1 MKKAYIWGGSAGA
14 AVVAAGACFM
24 IFSGGESSSSLP
36 IENTVPPSSV
46 PSEAGKVG
54 SANQQGKKD
63 GKTAE
68 ATSSST
74 PAVVAPV
81 TPPEPV
87 VPPKPPFPRIA
98 LTGEMLTGFLP
109 QSFSLA
115 VATSSDEVQS
125 LVLSGMHHL
134 LTNWDS
140 AATYALQRAAALD
153 PDCALAQFGVYL
165 SLSTPGMEREAVGT
179 AAYEKL
185 KTMVKSE
192 GLPDRER
199 AYLEAAVALHDEG
212 APAAGS
218 VFASIAERWKA
229 DLPARLLAALML
241 HDRYDAQGAPSPNQ
255 ARAMA
260 LLDEA
265 LETNPDNHALLFTR
279 ALVEEAAPVPSE
291 ITIKALKKAIELAP
305 NHAPT
310 YHLYGHFQ
318 FRGGDYE
325 GAAKTFEN
333 TAALYDKTRNPLNAT
348 MASDSGWLKS
358 MQYRAVALFCAGKQN
373 TALEEARRLALL
385 PLDETRP
392 RAEGSMQ
399 QEWECQTL
407 PTRLMLGSDSADV
420 LKHAKFI
427 LPEYS
432 GKKATPEDK
441 PSELHIK
448 LLDNYL
454 ETRIALSSAK
464 DTTLAAKEFTVFKE
478 TKRLLEQVGEKAL
491 EEGAGSYWSRAKQM
505 GERLEADLFARLNPA
520 EAETWRKTAAEK
532 QLFPSLL
539 MPPTLPYPVEYE
551 WASGL
556 ESLGNQSPGYAT
568 VPAIVTAGL
577 ARFPKHI
584 DLLRLQAKVEGRVL
598 PPLEVIVVKA
608 APTPTKSTR
617 SGTTRPKTKASSTKK
632 SSAKKG
638 ASSRKPSSS
647 GKKSSSRRSSKK

>member
-24 IFSGGESSSSLP
+24 IFSGGESSSLP
-36 IENTVPPSSV
+36 VENTVPPSSV
-46 PSEAGKVG
+46 PAEEGEADLTG
-54 SANQQGKKD
+54 QEEKKG

-68 ATSSST
+68 VSSSSS

-81 TPPEPV
+81 APPEPV

-98 LTGEMLTGFLP
+98 LTGEMLNGFLP

-165 SLSTPGMEREAVGT
+165 SLGTPGMEREAVGT

-218 VFASIAERWKA
+218 VFASIADRWKA

-241 HDRYDAQGAPSPNQ
+241 HDRYDAQGVPSPNQ
-255 ARAMA
+255 ARAMT

-265 LETNPDNHALLFTR
+265 LETNPDNHALLFMR
-279 ALVEEAAPVPSE
+279 ALVEEAAPVPSD
-291 ITIKALKKAIELAP
+291 IAIKALQKAVELAP
-305 NHAPT
+305 NHAPSH
-310 YHLYGHFQ
+310 HLYGHFQ

-385 PLDETRP
+385 PLDETRL

-399 QEWECQTL
+399 QEWECQSL
-407 PTRLMLGSDSADV
+407 PTRLMLGSDSLDV

-432 GKKATPEDK
+432 GKKARSEDK

-454 ETRIALSSAK
+454 ETRIALSSVK
-464 DTTLAAKEFTVFKE
+464 DPTLAAKEFTVFKE
-478 TKRLLEQVGEKAL
+478 TKRLLEQEGGRAL

-520 EAETWRKTAAEK
+520 EAETWRKAAAEK

-539 MPPTLPYPVEYE
+539 MPPSLPYPVEYE
-551 WASGL
+551 WANGL
-556 ESLGNQSPGYAT
+556 EALGNQSPGYAT
-568 VPAIVTAGL
+568 VPAIVIAGL

-584 DLLRLQAKVEGRVL
+584 DLLRLQAKVEAREL
-598 PPLEVIVVKA
+598 PPLEAIVAKA
-608 APTPTKSTR
+608 APAPTKSTR
-617 SGTTRPKTKASSTKK
+617 SGATGSKTKASSTKK

-638 ASSRKPSSS
+638 ASSRKSSSS